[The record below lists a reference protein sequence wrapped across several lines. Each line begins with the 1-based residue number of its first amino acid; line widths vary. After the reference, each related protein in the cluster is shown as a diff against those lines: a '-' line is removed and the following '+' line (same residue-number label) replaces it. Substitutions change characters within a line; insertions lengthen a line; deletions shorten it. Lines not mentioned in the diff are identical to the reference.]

1 MYYRGATAAV
11 IVYDI
16 TDRKSF
22 EGAQSW
28 IKEIRE
34 KGDKKTLI
42 ALAGNKLD
50 LAAKRDV
57 PYEMAEEYARQENL
71 VFMETSAKSN
81 HNVNQLFDEI
91 EKRLPARRVSESKP
105 LTTRTSSASLK
116 PITDSSSLLKSKC
129 CA

>member
-34 KGDKKTLI
+34 KGDKQTLI
-42 ALAGNKLD
+42 ALAGNKYD
-50 LAAKRDV
+50 LASKRDV
-57 PYEMAEEYARQENL
+57 PYEMANEYARQEDL
-71 VFMETSAKSN
+71 IFFETSAKSN
-81 HNVNQLFDEI
+81 YNVNQLFEEI
-91 EKRLPARRVSESKP
+91 EKRLPERRLSEGKS
-105 LTTRTSSASLK
+105 LVRRTSATTLK
-116 PITDSSSLLKSKC
+116 PNTEIPPKNKC
-129 CA
+129 CF